1 MYRYYYFIFENTA
14 TCIHNIMYN
23 FKINAQVCK
32 YSLAD
37 LNIGHC
43 VEFAFFEGKLD
54 RFLVLK
60 FLKWSYKTYCIAF

>member
-1 MYRYYYFIFENTA
+1 
-14 TCIHNIMYN
+14 MYN